1 MVASIRLGRSSGYA
15 WAFAEAIVA
24 EAAVR
29 NQATAARL

>member
-1 MVASIRLGRSSGYA
+1 MVASIGLGRSSGYA
-15 WAFAEAIVA
+15 SAFAEAIVA